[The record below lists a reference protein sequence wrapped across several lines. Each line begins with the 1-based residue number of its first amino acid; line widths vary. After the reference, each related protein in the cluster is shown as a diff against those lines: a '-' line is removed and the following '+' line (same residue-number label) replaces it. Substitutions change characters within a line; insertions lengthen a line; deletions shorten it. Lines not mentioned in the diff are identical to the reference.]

1 MCPRAQ
7 NMKTGPDAPSTARK
21 EFGSAKH
28 ENWTQR
34 LGTAK
39 TSPGA
44 KNMKAGPDILGSVEN

>member
-1 MCPRAQ
+1 
-7 NMKTGPDAPSTARK
+7 MKTGPDAPSTARK

-44 KNMKAGPDILGSVEN
+44 KNMKSGPDILGSVEN